1 MSVNGLTCSLLKQFL
16 INFNPPQK
24 VSQKVT
30 TERYLFTFELITET
44 FIHLISE
51 FPQTMCSL

>member
-1 MSVNGLTCSLLKQFL
+1 MASLLKQFL
-16 INFNPPQK
+16 INFNPSQK
-24 VSQKVT
+24 VGQEVT

-51 FPQTMCSL
+51 FSQTMCSL